1 MPLRVSHFRRTRL
14 SFKEPAAIDWAA
26 LQYDALS
33 EDLGDDQRWSTWRS
47 VDRSSRG
54 PQPWPAWLVTS
65 QAALDTELG
74 ILKTGKE
81 ADVWL
86 LERGVPNGE
95 SCLLAAKRYRTAEH
109 RLFQR
114 ASSYTEGR
122 RGRDSRENRAVRLK
136 SGFGRQIEAT
146 RWANAE
152 FVTLKRLWAAGV
164 RVPYPAQL
172 DGNEILMEFIGDG
185 VAAAP
190 RLAQCDPNPD
200 QLRWLWAQVVEAM
213 IRFGAQQLVHGDLSP
228 FNVLVTGLSG
238 PEPELVII
246 DVPQVLDLVS
256 NPNGVEYLH
265 RDCRNMADWFVRK
278 GLQVDADVL
287 LAEVLAAAW

>member
-1 MPLRVSHFRRTRL
+1 M
-14 SFKEPAAIDWAA
+14 
-26 LQYDALS
+26 
-33 EDLGDDQRWSTWRS
+33 DQW
-47 VDRSSRG
+47 
-54 PQPWPAWLVTS
+54 
-65 QAALDTELG
+65 
-74 ILKTGKE
+74 
-81 ADVWL
+81 
-86 LERGVPNGE
+86 
-95 SCLLAAKRYRTAEH
+95 
-109 RLFQR
+109 
-114 ASSYTEGR
+114 
-122 RGRDSRENRAVRLK
+122 
-136 SGFGRQIEAT
+136 QIEAT

>member
-1 MPLRVSHFRRTRL
+1 MTRHVTGSARRVLAFAGLRSRAHPQQNVSALPRATRPPSARAGL
-14 SFKEPAAIDWAA
+14 
-26 LQYDALS
+26 
-33 EDLGDDQRWSTWRS
+33 R
-47 VDRSSRG
+47 
-54 PQPWPAWLVTS
+54 
-65 QAALDTELG
+65 
-74 ILKTGKE
+74 E
-81 ADVWL
+81 A
-86 LERGVPNGE
+86 GAG
-95 SCLLAAKRYRTAEH
+95 LAAG
-109 RLFQR
+109 RL
-114 ASSYTEGR
+114 
-122 RGRDSRENRAVRLK
+122 L
-136 SGFGRQIEAT
+136 
-146 RWANAE
+146 
-152 FVTLKRLWAAGV
+152 
-164 RVPYPAQL
+164 
-172 DGNEILMEFIGDG
+172 
-185 VAAAP
+185 AAAP

-287 LAEVLAAAW
+287 LADVLAAAW